1 MRSPTSTLPDALLD
15 PPFVGGPAAE
25 SPGASRSRPWRLI
38 AVVTLVALIAGY
50 AGADATK
57 VDKSKLATAEERART
72 AEASMASAQ
81 QRADNAVGI
90 ARQQADAALAD
101 RSAQVGS
108 REQALNKRQA
118 DLDAREASI
127 TAAEAARRATSF
139 SDGSYQVGHDIQ
151 PGIYHAPGTGGT
163 TDCFWKKLNQA
174 NVTTDSYHQPGPAVV
189 VIEPTVTFFSTHG
202 CGVWSKR

>member
-1 MRSPTSTLPDALLD
+1 MRSPTSTLPDELLD
-15 PPFVGGPAAE
+15 PPFVGGPAAG
-25 SPGASRSRPWRLI
+25 SPRVSRSRPWRLI
-38 AVVTLVALIAGY
+38 AAVALIALIAGY
-50 AGADATK
+50 AGAGATK
-57 VDKSKLATAEERART
+57 VDKSKLATAEERVRT

-108 REQALNKRQA
+108 REQALNKRQS
-118 DLDAREASI
+118 DLDARETAI
-127 TAAEAARRATSF
+127 AAAEAARRATSF

-151 PGIYHAPGTGGT
+151 PGIYHAPGTGA

-174 NVTTDSYHQPGPAVV
+174 SVTTDSYHQPGPAVV

-202 CGVWSKR
+202 CGVWAKR